1 MPNRRHLTVVGEIEN
16 GKPTKLAHGSTPPI
30 HTDRMQSACV
40 RACDA
45 YRTVTRKAER
55 IQEELDEVTSPHG
68 VPTTELH
75 DEDSVVIAVREAK
88 ANLAKD

>member
-1 MPNRRHLTVVGEIEN
+1 MSYRRHLTVVGELEN
-16 GKPTKLAHGSTPPI
+16 GKATKLAQGSTSN
-30 HTDRMQSACV
+30 TDRMQSACV
-40 RACDA
+40 RTCDA
-45 YRTVTRKAER
+45 YRTVTRKAQR